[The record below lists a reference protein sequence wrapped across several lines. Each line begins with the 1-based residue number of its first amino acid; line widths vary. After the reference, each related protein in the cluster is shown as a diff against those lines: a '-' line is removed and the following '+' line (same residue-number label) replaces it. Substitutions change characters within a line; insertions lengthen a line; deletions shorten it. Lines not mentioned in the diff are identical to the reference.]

1 MGGQPWPE
9 LELHGQPWGSSPER
23 KGKGEGEEGE
33 GGGAGG
39 APWGLGLAAP
49 LSVEGAPAFCKC
61 CSHLLYVRRRRE
73 GGKRE
78 EKENKK
84 RKNVEKY
91 PNLKIFGEKNK
102 R

>member
-33 GGGAGG
+33 GGGA
-39 APWGLGLAAP
+39 PWGLGPAAP

-84 RKNVEKY
+84 KKKCG
-91 PNLKIFGEKNK
+91 KISKLENFRGEK
-102 R
+102 